1 MFERQ
6 IDINIGGN
14 KKISAQL
21 PPKASPILHTEF
33 TLGYQPNSIVMARL
47 VGGGQRQRQLTLAKL
62 TPQNI

>member
-21 PPKASPILHTEF
+21 PPKASPILHTH
-33 TLGYQPNSIVMARL
+33 
-47 VGGGQRQRQLTLAKL
+47 
-62 TPQNI
+62 